1 MTFPKEF
8 AVSEVSATP
17 ETRLV
22 CTPHPVTCEGQ
33 ANLSAELLPGESLGA
48 FLHRVAPET
57 REGEWTAAIGGAAV
71 PEHLWAHVRPKPG
84 QLIEA
89 RAVVG
94 KQALYIVAMIALTYF
109 TFGFG
114 AAAAGGAWGA
124 GAAAGAFGVGTIA
137 SAVFASAVFV
147 AGPSLGKKV
156 IS

>member
-1 MTFPKEF
+1 MSTT
-8 AVSEVSATP
+8 TP
-17 ETRLV
+17 ETRIV

-33 ANLSAELLPGESLGA
+33 TNTVAEMLPGEKLGPFLRRTIAGWGDDAWEVRVSGVHIAAELLD
-48 FLHRVAPET
+48 R
-57 REGEWTAAIGGAAV
+57 
-71 PEHLWAHVRPKPG
+71 VRPKSG
-84 QLIEA
+84 ALIEVRGVA
-89 RAVVG
+89 K